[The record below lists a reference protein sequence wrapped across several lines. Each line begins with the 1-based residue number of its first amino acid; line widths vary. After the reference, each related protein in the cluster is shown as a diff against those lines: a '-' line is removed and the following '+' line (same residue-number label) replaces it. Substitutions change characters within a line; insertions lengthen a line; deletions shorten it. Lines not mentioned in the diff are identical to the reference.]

1 MKYAEVNN
9 KETIAQETR
18 KHFCFLK
25 HEVKKGN
32 ENILVY
38 LSGTMQKRTKMY
50 KEIYRYESDAK
61 IDYELGII
69 SKDEYEIEMKAIRL
83 LEQSVANFKVF

>member
-1 MKYAEVNN
+1 M

-18 KHFCFLK
+18 KHFCYLK
-25 HEVKKGN
+25 HEIQKGN
-32 ENILVY
+32 EKILVY

-61 IDYELGII
+61 IDFELGII
-69 SKDEYEIEMKAIRL
+69 SKEEYEIEMKAIKL